1 MAAEMK
7 KNGYSG
13 WTIHGALSTL
23 SACMGRA
30 KRRNMIPANPVR
42 ELERGERPKVG
53 GDEKRVLS
61 EAEITAV
68 LANATEGFQPL
79 LATMIFAGL
88 RMGEALALTWKD
100 IDQKAGVIHV
110 RKQLDR
116 GRQLVDLKTGAARRD
131 VILVPQLAKTLLAY
145 KMASLRKQPSDFVFN
160 APDGRGR
167 DHRSTARG
175 IERSFN
181 RAGLA
186 EEGLSAH
193 NLRHTFASLLITGL
207 KYDPVMV
214 AAQLGHASPT
224 TTLSIYAHLFDKT
237 KQTDELRDRLAEG
250 FGHLLPASS

>member
-1 MAAEMK
+1 
-7 KNGYSG
+7 
-13 WTIHGALSTL
+13 
-23 SACMGRA
+23 
-30 KRRNMIPANPVR
+30 
-42 ELERGERPKVG
+42 
-53 GDEKRVLS
+53 
-61 EAEITAV
+61 
-68 LANATEGFQPL
+68 
-79 LATMIFAGL
+79 
-88 RMGEALALTWKD
+88 
-100 IDQKAGVIHV
+100 
-110 RKQLDR
+110 
-116 GRQLVDLKTGAARRD
+116 
-131 VILVPQLAKTLLAY
+131 
-145 KMASLRKQPSDFVFN
+145 VFN